1 MEWRSNDRPLEWKL
15 DMYEALV
22 DDIIKDNRR
31 TFTERE
37 CDILLLALV
46 DARQKVKDM
55 IERKE
60 MEEKV
65 EEMLRACSNAY
76 REDNR
81 CKGI

>member
-1 MEWRSNDRPLEWKL
+1 MEWKKSNGRTLEWKL

-55 IERKE
+55 IEKKKLD
-60 MEEKV
+60 EKV
-65 EEMLRACSNAY
+65 EELLSEVR
-76 REDNR
+76 
-81 CKGI
+81 GIEC